1 MKGELCIKSGY
12 TFLSSTLKIED
23 IITVAKEK
31 KYSYLGLIDKDVM
44 FGCMEFYNACKK
56 NDIKPIIGV
65 EFELNNGTVVCLIAK
80 DNEGYLALVKL
91 SSFIN
96 TNKEKL
102 TIDLVKEHKE
112 HLIVVVPGFR
122 GLKHIDKD
130 EYVTFLDYYKDT
142 FPYFYVGM
150 EYYQNKE
157 LYKTNAH
164 LRDLDYKKIYFNNIV
179 SEDKYDLDNIDV
191 LKAIKNNEVIG
202 YSRNKENLTYSCFLS
217 DDEKRNNF
225 TYEELQGCEELVNLI
240 SVEFVKSELKICK
253 FSEDEK
259 FDSKAYLTRLA
270 YKGLE
275 KRNKSFITDR
285 RYKERLEKE
294 LKVINEM
301 GFADYFLIVYDYVK
315 FAKTHNILVG
325 PGRGSAAGSLVSYV
339 LGITNVDPIKYD
351 LLFERFLN
359 VERISMP
366 DIDIDFQDNRR
377 DEVANYLKEKYGS
390 ERVANI
396 VTFST
401 LAAKQVL
408 RDCARVV
415 GLSKQDIELLSKKA
429 HRSGRSSLKSMMEL
443 SEEFKT
449 FITSDDKYLDV
460 YNIAL
465 SLEGLPRQTSIHAA
479 GMVIAE
485 DKLENILPVI
495 GDSKGLIVQYDMN
508 YLEDLGLL
516 KMDLLGL
523 RNLTI
528 IDDCLKEIKRVY
540 DISLDL
546 NNIDYEDPKIYKMI
560 GEGKTSGLFQLESE
574 GMRKTIKIVDPKCFD
589 DVASIIA
596 LYRPGPRDFIEEFT
610 LRKNGKIK
618 VVYPDKCLEDILKS
632 TYGIIVYQEQILQ
645 VATVFAGFSL
655 AKADILRRAM
665 SKKEESKM
673 LALKEE
679 FIQGSIK
686 KGHSKDKAEE
696 VFALILKFASY
707 GFNKAHTVSYSLI
720 AIQMAYLKLYYPS
733 IFFSCVMESFAFGEK
748 FGEYIKEAKDN
759 GISLV
764 LPSVNHSDYGFKAIS
779 QGKISYGLSHIKG
792 ISSQMVKNII
802 KESSEKQFESY
813 IDFVVRMSKYKL
825 GESQL
830 NLLIDSGSLDEFGY
844 NRNTLKHN
852 YNKIA
857 KYSEMITINNGD
869 QLSFDFELVDV
880 PSIDEVEE
888 SNEKLSLENEVLG
901 SYISEFPLEK
911 LRGRLNKNGFE
922 DCLNISKLNNKN
934 VKMILMVK
942 KNKIIKTKKNELMS
956 ITTMIDEFGSVG
968 VVIFPSLYKQVS
980 SLLNAGCY
988 LVVEGKVE
996 VKENVSIVAN
1006 NIKEF
1011 QIKANG

>member
-12 TFLSSTLKIED
+12 TFLSSTLKVED
-23 IITVAKEK
+23 IINVAKEK
-31 KYSYLGLIDKDVM
+31 KYTYLGLIDKDVM

-56 NDIKPIIGV
+56 NNIKPIIGV
-65 EFELNNGTVVCLIAK
+65 EFELNNGIVCLIAK
-80 DNEGYLALVKL
+80 DNEGYLSLVKL
-91 SSFIN
+91 SSFVN
-96 TNKEKL
+96 TSKEKL
-102 TIDLVKEHKE
+102 TIDLVKEHKD

-122 GLKHIDKD
+122 GLKHIEKD
-130 EYVTFLDYYKDT
+130 EYVTFLDYYRDT
-142 FPYFYVGM
+142 FPNFYIGM

-157 LYKTNAH
+157 LYKTNAY

-202 YSRNKENLTYSCFLS
+202 YSRSKENLTYSCFLS

-225 TYEELQGCEELVNLI
+225 TYEELQECENLVDLVD
-240 SVEFVKSELKICK
+240 VEFSKEGLKICK
-253 FSEDEK
+253 YSEDEN
-259 FDSKAYLTRLA
+259 FNSKAYLTKLA

-275 KRNKSFITDR
+275 KRNKDFSKDN
-285 RYKERLEKE
+285 RYLERLEKE

-301 GFADYFLIVYDYVK
+301 GFSDYFLIVYDYVK

-377 DEVANYLKEKYGS
+377 DEVANYLKEKYGH

-415 GLSKQDIELLSKKA
+415 GLSKQDIELISKKA
-429 HRSGRSSLKSMMEL
+429 HRSGRASLKSMMEL
-443 SEEFKT
+443 SEEFKM

-479 GMVIAE
+479 GMVIAN
-485 DKLENILPVI
+485 DKLDNILPVI

-540 DISLDL
+540 DVSLDL
-546 NNIDYEDPKIYKMI
+546 NNINYEDSKIYKMI

-574 GMRKTIKIVDPKCFD
+574 GMKKTIKIVDHKCFD

-610 LRKNGKIK
+610 LRKNNKIK
-618 VVYPDKCLEDILKS
+618 VVYPDKSLESILKS

-665 SKKEESKM
+665 SKKEEGKM

-679 FIQGSIK
+679 FIQGSINN
-686 KGHSKDKAEE
+686 GHSKEKAEE

-720 AIQMAYLKLYYPS
+720 AIQMAYLKLYYPA
-733 IFFSCVMESFAFGEK
+733 IFFSCVMESFAFGDK
-748 FGEYIKEAKDN
+748 FSEYIKEAKEN

-779 QGKISYGLSHIKG
+779 QNQISFGLSHIKG
-792 ISSQMVKNII
+792 ISSQMVRNII

-813 IDFVVRMSKYKL
+813 IDFIVRMSKHKL
-825 GESQL
+825 SESQL
-830 NLLIDSGSLDEFGY
+830 TLLIDSGALDEFGF

-852 YNKIA
+852 YSRIA
-857 KYSEMITINNGD
+857 KYAEMITINNGN
-869 QLSFDFELVDV
+869 QLSFDFDLVDV
-880 PSIDEVEE
+880 PSMEEVEE
-888 SNEKLSLENEVLG
+888 SKEKLSLENETLG
-901 SYISEFPLEK
+901 YYISEFPLEK
-911 LRGRLNKNGFE
+911 LRERLNKNGFSN
-922 DCLNISKLNNKN
+922 CSTISNCNNKN
-934 VKMILMVK
+934 VKILVMVK

-968 VVIFPSLYKQVS
+968 VVIFPSLYKQAS
-980 SLLNAGCY
+980 NLLNAGSY
-988 LVVEGKVE
+988 LLVEGKVE
-996 VKENVSIVAN
+996 VKENISIIAN
-1006 NIKEF
+1006 SIKEF
-1011 QIKANG
+1011 HIKK

>member
-23 IITVAKEK
+23 IINIAKDSQYE
-31 KYSYLGLIDKDVM
+31 YLGLIDKDVM
-44 FGCMEFYNACKK
+44 FGCMEFYNSCIK
-56 NDIKPIIGV
+56 NDIKPLIGV
-65 EFELNNGTVVCLIAK
+65 EFELTNGTLVCLLAK

-96 TNKEKL
+96 IHKVKL
-102 TIDLVKEHKE
+102 TIEMIAQYKE
-112 HLIVVVPGFR
+112 HLIVILPGFR
-122 GLKHIDKD
+122 GLKNVDKN
-130 EYVTFLDYYKDT
+130 EYVNTINSYRDT
-142 FPYFYVGM
+142 FPYFYLGM
-150 EYYQNKE
+150 EFYKNAE
-157 LYKTNAH
+157 LYKVNAF
-164 LRDLDYKKIYFNNIV
+164 LRELNYKKVYFNNIV
-179 SEDKYDLDNIDV
+179 SKDKYDLDNIDV

-202 YSRNKENLTYSCFLS
+202 YSRNKENLTYSSFLA
-217 DDEKRNNF
+217 DEEKQKNF
-225 TYEELQGCEELVNLI
+225 THEELKMSEEIVSLINVDFKKEELR
-240 SVEFVKSELKICK
+240 ICK
-253 FSEDEK
+253 FSNDLN
-259 FDSKAYLTRLA
+259 FDSKAYLTKLA

-275 KRNKSFITDR
+275 KRNKDFTKNQ
-285 RYKERLEKE
+285 RYIDRLEKE

-359 VERISMP
+359 IERISMP

-390 ERVANI
+390 DRVANI

-415 GLSKQDIELLSKKA
+415 GLSKQDIELISKKA
-429 HRSGRSSLKSMMEL
+429 HRSGKATLESMMEL
-443 SEEFKT
+443 SDEFRE
-449 FITSDDKYLDV
+449 FITSNDDYLDV

-479 GMVIAE
+479 GIVISN

-495 GDSKGLIVQYDMN
+495 GDNQNLIVQYDMN
-508 YLEDLGLL
+508 YLENLGLL

-540 DISLDL
+540 DVNIDL
-546 NNIDYEDPKIYKMI
+546 NNIDYNDEKVYKMI
-560 GEGKTSGLFQLESE
+560 AEGKTSGLFQLESE
-574 GMRKTIKIVDPKCFD
+574 GMKKTIKIVNPHNFD

-596 LYRPGPRDFIEEFT
+596 LYRPGPREFIEEFT

-618 VVYPDKCLEDILKS
+618 IVYPDKCLEEVLKS

-645 VATVFAGFSL
+645 VATIFAGFSL

-679 FIQGSIK
+679 FINGSIS
-686 KGHSKDKAEE
+686 KGHTKEKAEE

-707 GFNKAHTVSYSLI
+707 GFNKAHTVSYALI
-720 AIQMAYLKLYYPS
+720 AIQMAYLKFYYAS
-733 IFFSCVMESFAFGEK
+733 IFFACVMESFAFGEK
-748 FGEYIKEAKDN
+748 FSEYIKEAKEN
-759 GISLV
+759 GISLI
-764 LPSVNHSDYGFKAIS
+764 LPDVNHSDYGFRAIS
-779 QGKISYGLSHIKG
+779 KDEIIYGLAHIKG
-792 ISSQMVKNII
+792 ISSQLVRNII
-802 KESSEKQFESY
+802 KESNESLFKDY

-825 GESQL
+825 NESQIF
-830 NLLIDSGSLDEFGY
+830 LLIDAGALDSFNY
-844 NRNTLKHN
+844 NRATLKYN
-852 YNKIA
+852 YNKVC
-857 KYSEMITINNGD
+857 KYAEMVTINSGT
-869 QLSFDFELVDV
+869 QLSFEFDLVDV
-880 PSIDEVEE
+880 PAIEIVAE
-888 SNEKLSLENEVLG
+888 SLEKLSLENDALG
-901 SYISEFPLEK
+901 YYISEFPLEK
-911 LRGRLNKNGFE
+911 IRGNLNAKGFVNCSVLEKLDNKN
-922 DCLNISKLNNKN
+922 IKT
-934 VKMILMVK
+934 ILMIK
-942 KNKIIKTKKNELMS
+942 RNKIIRTKKNELMS
-956 ITTMIDEFGSVG
+956 ITMMLDEFGSVS
-968 VVIFPSLYKQVS
+968 VVIFPSLYKQISGMLNVGS
-980 SLLNAGCY
+980 YLL
-988 LVVEGKVE
+988 VEGKVE
-996 VKENVSIVAN
+996 IKENISIIAN

-1011 QIKANG
+1011 KIKGKE

>member
-23 IITVAKEK
+23 IIDIAKK
-31 KYSYLGLIDKDVM
+31 NNCDYLGLVDKNVM
-44 FGCMEFYNACKK
+44 FGSMEFYKACVK
-56 NDIKPIIGV
+56 NNIKPIIGV
-65 EFELNNGTVVCLIAK
+65 EFELSNNTLVCLLAK
-80 DNEGYLALVKL
+80 DNIGYQTLVKL
-91 SSFIN
+91 SSLVN
-96 TNKEKL
+96 TSKEKV
-102 TIDLVKEHKE
+102 TIELLKEYKE
-112 HLIVVVPGFR
+112 HLIVILPGFR
-122 GLKHIDKD
+122 GLKEIEKD
-130 EYVTFLDYYKDT
+130 EYVTLLDYYKET

-157 LYKTNAH
+157 LYKVNAY
-164 LRDLDYKKIYFNNIV
+164 LRELDYKKVYFNNIV
-179 SEDKYDLDNIDV
+179 SRDKYDIDNIDV
-191 LKAIKNNEVIG
+191 LKAIKDNEVIG
-202 YSRNKENLTYSCFLS
+202 YSRNKENLMYSYFFS

-225 TYEELQGCEELVNLI
+225 TYEELKECEEIVNLI
-240 SVEFVKSELKICK
+240 NLEFNKEPLKICR
-253 FSEDEK
+253 FSEDDA
-259 FDSKAYLTRLA
+259 FDSKTYLTKLA

-275 KRNKSFITDR
+275 KRNKNFIKDDR
-285 RYKERLEKE
+285 YTSRLEKE

-301 GFADYFLIVYDYVK
+301 GFSDYFLIVYDYVR
-315 FAKTHNILVG
+315 FAKINNILVG

-377 DEVANYLKEKYGS
+377 DEVVTYLKQKYGS

-415 GLSKQDIELLSKKA
+415 GLNKQDIELLSKKA
-429 HRSGRSSLKSMMEL
+429 HRSGRASLKGMMEL
-443 SEEFKT
+443 SEEFKE
-449 FITSDDKYLDV
+449 FILSDDKYLDV

-465 SLEGLPRQTSIHAA
+465 ALEGLPRQTSLHAA
-479 GMVIAE
+479 GVVIAN

-495 GDSKGLIVQYDMN
+495 GDEKNLIVQYDMN

-528 IDDCLKEIKRVY
+528 IDDCLKEIKKIY
-540 DISLDL
+540 DVSIDL
-546 NNIDYEDPKIYKMI
+546 NNIDYNDPKIYKMI
-560 GEGKTSGLFQLESE
+560 ASGKTSGLFQLESE
-574 GMRKTIKIVDPKCFD
+574 GMRKTIKIVDPNCFA

-610 LRKNGKIK
+610 LRKNGKVK
-618 VVYPDKCLEDILKS
+618 VVYPDKCLEEVLKS

-645 VATVFAGFSL
+645 VATLFAGLSL

-673 LALKEE
+673 MSLKEE
-679 FIQGSIK
+679 FINGSVN
-686 KGHSKDKAEE
+686 KGHSKEKAEE

-707 GFNKAHTVSYSLI
+707 GFNKAHTISYAMI

-733 IFFSCVMESFAFGEK
+733 IFFACVMESFAFGEK
-748 FGEYIKEAKDN
+748 FAEYIKEAKEN
-759 GISLV
+759 GIELI
-764 LPSVNHSDYGFKAIS
+764 LPDVNHSDYGFRGICRD
-779 QGKISYGLSHIKG
+779 KISYGLSHIKG
-792 ISSQMVKNII
+792 ISSQLVRNII
-802 KESSEKQFESY
+802 KESNEKQFESY

-825 GESQL
+825 NENQIQ
-830 NLLIDSGSLDEFGY
+830 LLIDAGALDSFGY
-844 NRNTLKHN
+844 NRATLKQN
-852 YNKIA
+852 YNKVC
-857 KYSEMITINNGD
+857 KYAEMITIEDGS
-869 QLSFDFELVDV
+869 QLSFDFEIVDI
-880 PSIDEVEE
+880 PRIEMVEE
-888 SNEKLSLENEVLG
+888 SLEKLSLENDVLG

-911 LRGRLNKNGFE
+911 LRGRLNKNGFV
-922 DCLNISKLNNKN
+922 DCSSLGNCNNKN
-934 VKMILMVK
+934 IKTILMIK

-956 ITTMIDEFGSVG
+956 ITTMMDEFGSVS
-968 VVIFPSLYKQVS
+968 VVIFPSLYKQMS
-980 SLLNAGCY
+980 SLLNAGKY
-988 LVVEGKVE
+988 LLVEGKVE
-996 VKENVSIVAN
+996 IKENVSIIAN
-1006 NIKEF
+1006 SIKEF
-1011 QIKANG
+1011 EVKGV